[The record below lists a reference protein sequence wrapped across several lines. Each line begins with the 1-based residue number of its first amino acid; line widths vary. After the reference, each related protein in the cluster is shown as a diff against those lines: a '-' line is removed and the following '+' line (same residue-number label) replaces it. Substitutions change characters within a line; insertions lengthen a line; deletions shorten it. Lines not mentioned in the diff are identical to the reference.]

1 MLLLHQ
7 TKAQRRIQV
16 KLSHLDRV
24 MSTYYLNHPFICAL
38 KHVVVIIT
46 LIFSSFLYTQ
56 KTFAKAT
63 LAHYTIV
70 RIATKEEFIKEM
82 N

>member
-1 MLLLHQ
+1 MLHQ

-16 KLSHLDRV
+16 KLAHLDRV

-46 LIFSSFLYTQ
+46 FDIFFFPLHTK